1 MYAMGPAQYF
11 LWQNHGGNK
20 CFYLAWQAIHH
31 SISLHFLKG
40 YSWGCCISL
49 MSAVLWREKASIY
62 LNLFLT
68 FSVSLLTG
76 QRVDSEHKDASVP
89 WSVQTVGLTYPSD
102 SHHPAHGIEIK
113 IIKPTFHAGKG
124 GRLCNSRGDGFRPP
138 FWSYIHEDIPQDTVR
153 DSTHVFQNSLRR
165 LSWPGSHKDLPAS
178 AFLVLELKVCASI
191 PGFSPNDF

>member
-124 GRLCNSRGDGFRPP
+124 GRLCNSVVMASGNLSEVTFMKTYLKTPLETALMCFR
-138 FWSYIHEDIPQDTVR
+138 
-153 DSTHVFQNSLRR
+153 THFV
-165 LSWPGSHKDLPAS
+165 D
-178 AFLVLELKVCASI
+178 
-191 PGFSPNDF
+191 